1 MKRLIAALSVLI
13 VLSLAGCTAAPA
25 AFAGLTNLNRADV
38 APAQAAATPA
48 PAAANLPAG
57 IVELQD
63 TLSDLY
69 DAASPSVVNIS
80 VVMSAGSGITLPEIP
95 EHEGV
100 PELPF
105 NFSPEVSG
113 VGSGFVWDRQ
123 GHIVT
128 NNHVVD
134 GATRIAVTFSD
145 GLTVPAEIVGRD
157 ANSDLAVI
165 KVDPDKVE
173 TLRPVTVGDS
183 TQVKVGQ
190 FAVAI
195 GNPFGLEGT
204 MTFGIVS
211 ALGRTLPVG
220 DGSLITGGTYSIPDI
235 IQTDAPVNPGN
246 SGGVLLDLSGR
257 LIGVPTAIE
266 SSTRSSAG
274 VGFAVPSVIVQKVV
288 PVLIEDGKFEQ
299 PYIGI
304 RGGTLT
310 SAVAEAM
317 GLSANTRGAL
327 VGEVVPDGPAEK
339 AGLRGSTETAT
350 IDGFETAIGGDVI
363 TAVDGQ
369 PIRDFEDL
377 TTILARTGQV
387 GQDMKLTVLRD
398 GAIRTFTV
406 TLAARPETQEP
417 VTAQPVLPQAPGA
430 EEEEEESAPVSGTPF
445 LGVSGVTLVPELA
458 AAMDLPEDTE
468 GVLVVEVVADSPAE
482 EAGLQAGSD
491 LFTFNRQRYPIG
503 GDVITAFD
511 GEPVATI
518 DALIEAIQA
527 KEVGDAATLTLL
539 RNGEEQQVDV
549 TLAARDATPERP
561 RRQVTPTPEPE
572 ESAPVEP
579 APAAPAPVAPP
590 AAGTDRAGDAWL
602 GLNGVSIS
610 ADMAQ
615 MLGLGD
621 QRGVIIVSVVRGSPA
636 EDAGLRGVGMGFR
649 QGRIFNA
656 DIVVAADGEDVST
669 MEDLTGVVETKA
681 PGDELVLT
689 VLRDGEPEEV
699 SVVLGDRP

>member
-1 MKRLIAALSVLI
+1 MKRLLAALSVLI

-25 AFAGLTNLNRADV
+25 AFAGLTSLNRADV
-38 APAQAAATPA
+38 VPAQAAATPA

-80 VVMSAGSGITLPEIP
+80 VVMSAGSGMMLPEIP
-95 EHEGV
+95 EHEGM

-105 NFSPEVSG
+105 NFSPDVSG

-165 KVDPDKVE
+165 KVDPDKVD

-220 DGSLITGGTYSIPDI
+220 NGSLLTGGTYSIPDI

-317 GLSANTRGAL
+317 GLPASTRGAL
-327 VGEVVPDGPAEK
+327 VGEVVPDGPADK
-339 AGLRGSTETAT
+339 AGLRGSTGTVE

-406 TLAARPETQEP
+406 TLAARPETQAP
-417 VTAQPVLPQAPGA
+417 VTAQPILPQMPEA
-430 EEEEEESAPVSGTPF
+430 EEEEATPAPGAPAPGTPF
-445 LGVSGVTLVPELA
+445 LGVSGLTLVPELA
-458 AAMDLPEDTE
+458 EAMDLPEDTE
-468 GVLVVEVVADSPAE
+468 GVLVVEVVDGSPAE

-491 LFTFNRQRYPIG
+491 LFTFNRQRFLIG

-527 KEVGDAATLTLL
+527 KEVGDTATLTLL
-539 RNGEEQQVDV
+539 RDGEEQEVDV
-549 TLAARDATPERP
+549 TLAARGMAQELP
-561 RRQVTPTPEPE
+561 RRLVTPTPEPE
-572 ESAPVEP
+572 KSAPAEPAPVEP
-579 APAAPAPVAPP
+579 PAAE
-590 AAGTDRAGDAWL
+590 TERATGDAWL

-649 QGRIFNA
+649 QGRIFQA
-656 DIVVAADGEDVST
+656 DIVVAAGGEDVAT
-669 MEDLTGVVETKA
+669 MEDLTGVVESMA

-689 VLRDGEPEEV
+689 VLRDGETEEV
-699 SVVLGDRP
+699 TVVLAERP